1 MILSMRTTA
10 VWCGGA
16 AGAACRHA
24 LGLWAGTGGFPFG
37 ILAVNTLGCL
47 LMGLLQGFLRRTG
60 RPSGAGYGLLG
71 TGFLGGF
78 TTFSSFALDTFLLA
92 RSGHA
97 GLAGAN
103 VALNLGLGVGAV
115 WAGYTAV
122 IRVPTGK
129 RAHAPA
135 EEAALSKA
143 P

>member
-1 MILSMRTTA
+1 MILSLRTTA
-10 VWCGGA
+10 ILCGGA

-24 LGLWAGTGGFPFG
+24 LGLLVGGGGFPFG

-47 LMGLLQGFLRRTG
+47 LMGLLQGVLLRTG

-97 GLAGAN
+97 GLAAAN

-115 WAGYTAV
+115 WAGYAV
-122 IRVPTGK
+122 IMRVPAKRKPTG
-129 RAHAPA
+129 
-135 EEAALSKA
+135 ETALLKA
-143 P
+143 S